1 MITLRGMAAIV
12 TAENM
17 RENSGATGR
26 ARHGGPRDATL
37 RDGGRGTFLR
47 DRSVAAPKLPE
58 QRLSPRDARNMQP
71 SDEGRPAE
79 RATDRAATPRDDVRR
94 MVDDVLS
101 DRLDMERFAAWLERT
116 ASTPPTAGE
125 IAGVADALR
134 ARMRRLPAGPAGGG
148 PIADTCGTGGDGSG
162 SFNISTAAALV
173 VAAAGLPVAKHGNR
187 AVSSRTGS
195 ADVLESLG
203 VTIDVPPETAA
214 RCLAEAGICFC
225 FAPAHHP
232 ALAKLGPLRRRIGR
246 PTVFNLV
253 GPLCNPAGADVQVIG
268 VGRADAREPL
278 AEAARL
284 VGLARALVV
293 SCEDG
298 VDEVGLFAA
307 TNVIDVSPAGLR
319 RLTWTPEDFGMAT
332 ARESLRGEL
341 QAAGPGE
348 SAACIRGV
356 LAGERGPRRDIVVLN
371 AAAVLWAAG
380 RADGLPA
387 AAGLAAAAIDSGR
400 ALDVLERLRRAS
412 GPAAA
417 HSSGSTSPS

>member
-1 MITLRGMAAIV
+1 MYPKPPLHAAAGRGSAALPPMNDPDTRLDLAEMTRRLRAGQRG
-12 TAENM
+12 TADD
-17 RENSGATGR
+17 
-26 ARHGGPRDATL
+26 ARRILEAVL
-37 RDGGRGTFLR
+37 DGGADL
-47 DRSVAAPKLPE
+47 AAF
-58 QRLSPRDARNMQP
+58 
-71 SDEGRPAE
+71 G
-79 RATDRAATPRDDVRR
+79 
-94 MVDDVLS
+94 
-101 DRLDMERFAAWLERT
+101 AWLLALADVGES
-116 ASTPPTAGE
+116 ADE
-125 IAGVADALR
+125 IAGVAAAIR
-134 ARMRRLPAGPAGGG
+134 GRMLPVPR
-148 PIADTCGTGGDGSG
+148 PPDLVVADTCGTGGDGSA
-162 SFNISTAAALV
+162 SFNISTAVALV
-173 VAAAGLPVAKHGNR
+173 VAAAGQPVAKHGNR

-195 ADVLESLG
+195 ADVLEQLG
-203 VTIDVPPETAA
+203 VPIDATPAATAA
-214 RCLAEAGICFC
+214 SLATLGFCFCLA
-225 FAPAHHP
+225 PLHHP
-232 ALAKLGPLRRRIGR
+232 ALARVGPLRRSLGR

-284 VGLARALVV
+284 VGLARVLVV
-293 SCEDG
+293 SSEDG

-348 SAACIRGV
+348 SAACVRGV

-412 GPAAA
+412 GPATA